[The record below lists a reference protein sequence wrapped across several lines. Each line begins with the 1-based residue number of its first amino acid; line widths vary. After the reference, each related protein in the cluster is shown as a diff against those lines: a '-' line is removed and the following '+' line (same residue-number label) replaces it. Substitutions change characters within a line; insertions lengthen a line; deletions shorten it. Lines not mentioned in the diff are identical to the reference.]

1 MARNSALTVSVGII
15 AAVMICVAASQ
26 ASDVFAPLALAL
38 FIIALV
44 WPLQSWLQARMPAL
58 LALAITMTVTVA
70 VCIAF
75 ASLVAWGFGRV
86 GVSLLADTARYQALY
101 ERAID
106 WLDDRG
112 ISVAGL
118 WSEHFNVGWLVHW
131 AGQITGRVNTTLT
144 FWLIALLYVIL
155 GLMEVDDLRRR
166 AHAYLQPETAR
177 ILLQGSAATAVKIR
191 KYMEV
196 RTLMSVATGVLV
208 GLFAWIAGLPFALE
222 WGVIAFALNYIPFIG
237 PFVATLFPTLVAM
250 TQFESWQAV
259 VGVFVC
265 LNIIQFV
272 VGSYIEPRVSGA
284 MLAMS
289 PTVVLLAVFLWTYL
303 WGLFGAFI
311 GVPIVIA
318 IVTFCAY
325 HPSSRWIADL
335 LGGPV
340 ERRLGE
346 DWPCES
352 SSRGASDE
360 AIQSRRALR
369 SLDRFAYA
377 RDDELSNR
385 RRPSPQPRGQSA
397 SAPSAQGAHLRPA
410 QARGHR
416 NAWAWNPA
424 PSPATARRRS

>member
-1 MARNSALTVSVGII
+1 MARDSALNVSVGII

-44 WPLQSWLQARMPAL
+44 WPLQSWLHARMPAL

-70 VCIAF
+70 ICIAF
-75 ASLVAWGFGRV
+75 ASLVVWGFGHV
-86 GVSLLADTARYQALY
+86 GVSLMADSARYQALY
-101 ERAID
+101 DNAINWLEER
-106 WLDDRG
+106 G
-112 ISVAGL
+112 VSVAGL
-118 WSEHFNVGWLVHW
+118 WSEHFNVAWLLQW

-166 AHAYLQPETAR
+166 AQAYLRPETAR
-177 ILLQGSAATAVKIR
+177 ILLQGTAATALKMR

-196 RTLMSVATGVLV
+196 RTLMSVATGALV
-208 GLFAWIAGLPFALE
+208 GAFAWIVGLQFPLE

-237 PFVATLFPTLVAM
+237 PFVATLFPTLLAM
-250 TQFESWQAV
+250 TQFATWEAV

-284 MLAMS
+284 VLATS

-335 LGGPV
+335 LGGPI
-340 ERRLGE
+340 EEKPLLKG
-346 DWPCES
+346 
-352 SSRGASDE
+352 
-360 AIQSRRALR
+360 
-369 SLDRFAYA
+369 
-377 RDDELSNR
+377 
-385 RRPSPQPRGQSA
+385 
-397 SAPSAQGAHLRPA
+397 
-410 QARGHR
+410 
-416 NAWAWNPA
+416 
-424 PSPATARRRS
+424 

>member
-1 MARNSALTVSVGII
+1 MPRNSALNVSVGVI
-15 AAVMICVAASQ
+15 AAVVVCVAAYQ
-26 ASDVFAPLALAL
+26 ANEVFAPLALAL

-44 WPLQSWLQARMPAL
+44 WPLQSWLKARMPAL
-58 LALAITMTVTVA
+58 LALAITMTLTVA

-75 ASLVAWGFGRV
+75 ASLVVWGFGRV
-86 GVSLLADTARYQALY
+86 GVSLVANSSRYQTLY
-101 ERAID
+101 EKAID
-106 WLDDRG
+106 WLDERG

-131 AGQITGRVNTTLT
+131 AGQITGRVNTILT

-155 GLMEVDDLRRR
+155 GLMEVDDLRWR
-166 AHAYLQPETAR
+166 AKTFLEPEASR
-177 ILLQGSAATAVKIR
+177 ILLQGSAATAVKLR

-208 GLFAWIAGLPFALE
+208 GAFAWIAGLPFALE

-250 TQFESWQAV
+250 TQFATWEAV

-284 MLAMS
+284 VLAMS
-289 PTVVLLAVFLWTYL
+289 PSVVLLAVFLWTYL

-325 HPSSRWIADL
+325 HPSSRWIAKL
-335 LGGPV
+335 LGGPIE
-340 ERRLGE
+340 ERPLAK
-346 DWPCES
+346 S
-352 SSRGASDE
+352 
-360 AIQSRRALR
+360 
-369 SLDRFAYA
+369 
-377 RDDELSNR
+377 
-385 RRPSPQPRGQSA
+385 
-397 SAPSAQGAHLRPA
+397 
-410 QARGHR
+410 
-416 NAWAWNPA
+416 
-424 PSPATARRRS
+424 

>member
-1 MARNSALTVSVGII
+1 MARDSALNVSVGII
-15 AAVMICVAASQ
+15 AAVAICVAASQ
-26 ASDVFAPLALAL
+26 ASAVFAPLALAL

-58 LALAITMTVTVA
+58 LALAITMTIIVA
-70 VCIAF
+70 VCVAF
-75 ASLVAWGFGRV
+75 ASLAVWGFGRV
-86 GVSLLADTARYQALY
+86 GVSLIADSARYQAIY
-101 ERAID
+101 ERTID

-118 WSEHFNVGWLVHW
+118 WSEHFNVAWLLHW

-155 GLMEVDDLRRR
+155 GLMEVDVVRRR
-166 AHAYLQPETAR
+166 AQAYLQPETAR
-177 ILLQGSAATAVKIR
+177 ILLQGSTATAVKIR

-208 GLFAWIAGLPFALE
+208 GMFAWVSGLPFALE

-250 TQFESWQAV
+250 TQFESWEAV

-284 MLAMS
+284 MLSMS
-289 PTVVLLAVFLWTYL
+289 PAVVLFAVFLWTYL

-318 IVTFCAY
+318 IVTFCAH
-325 HPSSRWIADL
+325 HPSSRWVADL
-335 LGGPV
+335 LGGPP
-340 ERRLGE
+340 E
-346 DWPCES
+346 DKPL
-352 SSRGASDE
+352 A
-360 AIQSRRALR
+360 QS
-369 SLDRFAYA
+369 
-377 RDDELSNR
+377 
-385 RRPSPQPRGQSA
+385 
-397 SAPSAQGAHLRPA
+397 
-410 QARGHR
+410 
-416 NAWAWNPA
+416 
-424 PSPATARRRS
+424 

>member
-1 MARNSALTVSVGII
+1 MARNSTLTVSVGII
-15 AAVMICVAASQ
+15 AAVMTGVAVSQ

-38 FIIALV
+38 FIIALI

-58 LALAITMTVTVA
+58 LALAMTMAVTVA

-155 GLMEVDDLRRR
+155 GLMEVDVLRRR
-166 AHAYLQPETAR
+166 AQAYLSPESAR

-222 WGVIAFALNYIPFIG
+222 WAVIAFALNYIPFIG

-250 TQFESWQAV
+250 TQFEV
-259 VGVFVC
+259 VASGRRRLRLPQHHPVRGRQLYRASRVRRDARHVAHGRAARRF
-265 LNIIQFV
+265 LMDLSL
-272 VGSYIEPRVSGA
+272 GSVRRLHRRPDRHRDRHLLRLSPLEPLDRGPA
-284 MLAMS
+284 
-289 PTVVLLAVFLWTYL
+289 WR
-303 WGLFGAFI
+303 
-311 GVPIVIA
+311 
-318 IVTFCAY
+318 AY
-325 HPSSRWIADL
+325 RE
-335 LGGPV
+335 G
-340 ERRLGE
+340 RLGE
-346 DWPCES
+346 QLG
-352 SSRGASDE
+352 GAAVIASVSE
-360 AIQSRRALR
+360 AIER
-369 SLDRFAYA
+369 
-377 RDDELSNR
+377 
-385 RRPSPQPRGQSA
+385 
-397 SAPSAQGAHLRPA
+397 
-410 QARGHR
+410 
-416 NAWAWNPA
+416 
-424 PSPATARRRS
+424 

>member
-1 MARNSALTVSVGII
+1 MARDTALNVSVGII
-15 AAVMICVAASQ
+15 AAVMVCIAARQ
-26 ASDVFAPLALAL
+26 ANDVFAPLALAL

-75 ASLVAWGFGRV
+75 ASLVVWGFGHV
-86 GVSLLADTARYQALY
+86 GVSLMADSARYQTLY
-101 ERAID
+101 ENAIN
-106 WLDDRG
+106 WLEERG
-112 ISVAGL
+112 VSVAGL
-118 WSEHFNVGWLVHW
+118 WSEHFNVAWLVQW

-155 GLMEVDDLRRR
+155 GLMEVDDLWRR
-166 AHAYLQPETAR
+166 AKAFLPPETSR
-177 ILLQGSAATAVKIR
+177 ILLQGTAATAVKMR

-196 RTLMSVATGVLV
+196 RTLMSVATGALV
-208 GLFAWIAGLPFALE
+208 GAFAWIVGLQFPLE

-237 PFVATLFPTLVAM
+237 PFVATLFPTLLAM
-250 TQFESWQAV
+250 TQFATWEGV

-284 MLAMS
+284 VLAMS

-335 LGGPV
+335 LGGPM
-340 ERRLGE
+340 EK
-346 DWPCES
+346 
-352 SSRGASDE
+352 E
-360 AIQSRRALR
+360 ALARAR
-369 SLDRFAYA
+369 A
-377 RDDELSNR
+377 
-385 RRPSPQPRGQSA
+385 
-397 SAPSAQGAHLRPA
+397 
-410 QARGHR
+410 
-416 NAWAWNPA
+416 
-424 PSPATARRRS
+424 